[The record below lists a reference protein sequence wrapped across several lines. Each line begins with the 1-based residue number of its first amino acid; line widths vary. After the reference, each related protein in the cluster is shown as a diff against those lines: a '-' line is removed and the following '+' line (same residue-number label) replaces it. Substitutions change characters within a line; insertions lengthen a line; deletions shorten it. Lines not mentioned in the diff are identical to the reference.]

1 VHANNIKDSFSHIER
16 ISLVW
21 LRNVLIALFLLWIM
35 YLFTEMASP
44 WIGMTHEAW
53 YALHLM
59 VVSVIFALG
68 YLGVR
73 QPAIFSALKHQD
85 QSHTAE
91 PISDSAAGKLDTAA
105 PVSRDKY
112 QKSALTEAQSETILH
127 ALQKVMVQQKP
138 YLDDDLNLPKLAEIL
153 KISPHHLS
161 QVINERLEV
170 NFFDFVNR
178 YRVEEAKRQLAKVQ
192 RRRPNILTIALD
204 AGFNSKSAF
213 YTAFK
218 RHTEM
223 TPSQFRK
230 LAISGS

>member
-1 VHANNIKDSFSHIER
+1 
-16 ISLVW
+16 
-21 LRNVLIALFLLWIM
+21 
-35 YLFTEMASP
+35 
-44 WIGMTHEAW
+44 
-53 YALHLM
+53 M
-59 VVSVIFALG
+59 VVAVIFALG

-73 QPAIFSALKHQD
+73 QPGIFSALQD
-85 QSHTAE
+85 QAQSHTAE
-91 PISDSAAGKLDTAA
+91 QASDSVARDSVTAV

-112 QKSALTEAQSETILH
+112 RKSALTSSQSETILH
-127 ALQKVMVQQKP
+127 TLQKVMAQQKP
-138 YLDDDLNLPKLAEIL
+138 YLDSDLNLPKLAEIL
-153 KISPHHLS
+153 EISSHHLS

-178 YRVEEAKRQLAKVQ
+178 HRVEEAKKQLAKVQ

-223 TPSQFRK
+223 TPSQFRR
-230 LAISGS
+230 LAVSGS